1 MALAIPSHCWEV
13 KPMQP
18 KTERWTM
25 AWRTRKETGPTIDKI
40 ENIVGP
46 SCLVRGDLIAEGA
59 FRIDGAVVGSVDTK
73 ASVVIGESGSVT
85 GNVKGADVVVAG
97 RVHGNVTCSGHL
109 EIVGEGSIDGDI
121 DVKSLRIE
129 TGGRFAG
136 TSRMNGKV
144 SESEKEAD
152 TSSVLKQLT
161 AV

>member
-1 MALAIPSHCWEV
+1 
-13 KPMQP
+13 
-18 KTERWTM
+18 M
-25 AWRTRKETGPTIDKI
+25 AWRTHKETGPTIDKI

-46 SCLVRGDLIAEGA
+46 SCLVRGDLFAEGA
-59 FRIDGAVVGSVDTK
+59 FRIDGTVIGSVETK

-97 RVHGNVTCSGHL
+97 RVQGNVTCSGHL
-109 EIVGEGSIDGDI
+109 EIVGEGSIEGDI

-136 TSRMNGKV
+136 TSRMNGKAN
-144 SESEKEAD
+144 EAVTKSD
-152 TSSVLKQLT
+152 TSSALTQLT